1 MSVCTISFRFDEL
14 TYKRI
19 KALSDFSL
27 FLVNL
32 NFIEVCFIKKYNKY
46 DMVPIFNKWLN
57 KRQAIFL

>member
-1 MSVCTISFRFDEL
+1 MSVYTISFRFDEL